1 MNGLVNFV
9 IKNKLAVWL
18 LAIILMVTGIYST
31 SRMNKETIPD
41 ISIPYITVMT
51 VYPGATPEQS
61 MNDISIPLEKAV
73 QNLRNVVGVY
83 STSYSNMSS
92 VQIEYEYGTDM
103 LDAERELRSVID
115 GMEFP
120 DTAQDPT
127 IARITVNTFPI
138 LALSVSSD
146 TEDIAELT
154 ATVEDVIV
162 PKLEGID
169 GVSSVSISGQHV
181 NKVEIEYDQVKMA
194 SLGVTEDDVKQMIQA
209 SDLKAPLGLYPFKEK
224 EQSIVI
230 DGKFTTVDELKN
242 LLIPVTPT
250 AQNPTPFVTLGDIA
264 KVKLVGEVES
274 VSRTNGKE
282 AIGIQIVKGQDANT
296 VEVVNEAKD
305 IIKELEAKNDGL
317 HIDVTLD
324 QGEPIEESVSTMLG
338 KALYGA
344 GFAIIIILL
353 FLRDI
358 KSTIISIISIPLSL
372 LIAFTILHQM
382 DITLN
387 IMTLGAMTV
396 AIGRVI
402 DDSIVVVENIYRR
415 LHLKDEKL
423 KGRALIRSAT
433 IEMFKPILA
442 STLVTIAVFAP
453 LVLVGGMVGELFTPF
468 AFTMAFA
475 LLASLLVAI
484 TVVPSLSHTLFKKRL
499 YGGKKGGKVKHEKPG
514 ALALWYKK
522 VLRWSL
528 NHKVVSSLI
537 AIALLVGSLFLIPVV
552 GFSFL
557 SADQEKVM
565 YLTYTPEPGES
576 EEKTL
581 ENVQVVEDKLLAR
594 DDVDIVQVSIG
605 GSGNAMMGMMGTD
618 GALMYVIFDDD
629 TKNFDDVQDEI
640 TNYIEGLDQSG
651 KWINQNFSMSMS
663 NNELSYT
670 VYGDDMDK
678 IEKTVADIENI
689 MKESGNL
696 KDVDTSLSERF
707 DEFTL
712 RVNQHTLLQYGLTA
726 GQLAMMLNPNK
737 QDEVLTT
744 LKKDGTDIDVI
755 VKRNVNLATSFE
767 DLLNQPVPTATG
779 AAVQLKDIVQVE
791 EGTVSNTISRSKGQL
806 YASVSGTVTSKD
818 VTKASKEVDEK
829 IDKLELP
836 KGVEIGVSGV
846 TADMEEAF
854 TQLGFAM
861 IVAIGI
867 VYFILVVTFG
877 EGLAPFAILFSLPF
891 TVIGSLVGLWIAG
904 ETISVSVM
912 MGMLMLIGIVVT
924 NAVVLV
930 DRIINMERTGM
941 PMREAILEAGA
952 TRLRPILMTAIATIG
967 ALIPLAIG
975 AEGSGMISR
984 DLGICVIGGL
994 FSSTMLTLIVV
1005 PIVYEIL
1012 SKMLRKNRTEIEED

>member
-1 MNGLVNFV
+1 LNGLVNFV

-181 NKVEIEYDQVKMA
+181 NKVEIEYDQAKMA

-514 ALALWYKK
+514 ALVLWYKK

>member
-181 NKVEIEYDQVKMA
+181 NKVEIEYDQAKMA

-514 ALALWYKK
+514 ALVLWYKK

>member
-1 MNGLVNFV
+1 
-9 IKNKLAVWL
+9 
-18 LAIILMVTGIYST
+18 
-31 SRMNKETIPD
+31 
-41 ISIPYITVMT
+41 
-51 VYPGATPEQS
+51 
-61 MNDISIPLEKAV
+61 
-73 QNLRNVVGVY
+73 
-83 STSYSNMSS
+83 
-92 VQIEYEYGTDM
+92 
-103 LDAERELRSVID
+103 
-115 GMEFP
+115 
-120 DTAQDPT
+120 
-127 IARITVNTFPI
+127 
-138 LALSVSSD
+138 
-146 TEDIAELT
+146 
-154 ATVEDVIV
+154 
-162 PKLEGID
+162 
-169 GVSSVSISGQHV
+169 
-181 NKVEIEYDQVKMA
+181 
-194 SLGVTEDDVKQMIQA
+194 
-209 SDLKAPLGLYPFKEK
+209 
-224 EQSIVI
+224 
-230 DGKFTTVDELKN
+230 
-242 LLIPVTPT
+242 
-250 AQNPTPFVTLGDIA
+250 
-264 KVKLVGEVES
+264 
-274 VSRTNGKE
+274 
-282 AIGIQIVKGQDANT
+282 
-296 VEVVNEAKD
+296 
-305 IIKELEAKNDGL
+305 
-317 HIDVTLD
+317 
-324 QGEPIEESVSTMLG
+324 
-338 KALYGA
+338 
-344 GFAIIIILL
+344 
-353 FLRDI
+353 
-358 KSTIISIISIPLSL
+358 
-372 LIAFTILHQM
+372 
-382 DITLN
+382 
-387 IMTLGAMTV
+387 
-396 AIGRVI
+396 
-402 DDSIVVVENIYRR
+402 
-415 LHLKDEKL
+415 
-423 KGRALIRSAT
+423 
-433 IEMFKPILA
+433 MFKPILA

-514 ALALWYKK
+514 ALVLWYKK

>member
-1 MNGLVNFV
+1 
-9 IKNKLAVWL
+9 
-18 LAIILMVTGIYST
+18 
-31 SRMNKETIPD
+31 
-41 ISIPYITVMT
+41 
-51 VYPGATPEQS
+51 
-61 MNDISIPLEKAV
+61 
-73 QNLRNVVGVY
+73 
-83 STSYSNMSS
+83 
-92 VQIEYEYGTDM
+92 
-103 LDAERELRSVID
+103 
-115 GMEFP
+115 
-120 DTAQDPT
+120 
-127 IARITVNTFPI
+127 
-138 LALSVSSD
+138 
-146 TEDIAELT
+146 
-154 ATVEDVIV
+154 
-162 PKLEGID
+162 
-169 GVSSVSISGQHV
+169 
-181 NKVEIEYDQVKMA
+181 
-194 SLGVTEDDVKQMIQA
+194 
-209 SDLKAPLGLYPFKEK
+209 
-224 EQSIVI
+224 
-230 DGKFTTVDELKN
+230 
-242 LLIPVTPT
+242 
-250 AQNPTPFVTLGDIA
+250 
-264 KVKLVGEVES
+264 
-274 VSRTNGKE
+274 
-282 AIGIQIVKGQDANT
+282 
-296 VEVVNEAKD
+296 
-305 IIKELEAKNDGL
+305 
-317 HIDVTLD
+317 
-324 QGEPIEESVSTMLG
+324 
-338 KALYGA
+338 
-344 GFAIIIILL
+344 
-353 FLRDI
+353 
-358 KSTIISIISIPLSL
+358 
-372 LIAFTILHQM
+372 
-382 DITLN
+382 
-387 IMTLGAMTV
+387 
-396 AIGRVI
+396 
-402 DDSIVVVENIYRR
+402 
-415 LHLKDEKL
+415 
-423 KGRALIRSAT
+423 
-433 IEMFKPILA
+433 
-442 STLVTIAVFAP
+442 
-453 LVLVGGMVGELFTPF
+453 
-468 AFTMAFA
+468 
-475 LLASLLVAI
+475 
-484 TVVPSLSHTLFKKRL
+484 
-499 YGGKKGGKVKHEKPG
+499 
-514 ALALWYKK
+514 